1 MKMHL
6 REECIATEQSHV
18 ARVFDAHVWCTRTL
32 RAHAYMQTHILRR
45 AALDSLDAE
54 GEGTGES
61 GGGEAQLMDVDD
73 GQSLGVPMEVRFDV
87 FINVC

>member
-1 MKMHL
+1 
-6 REECIATEQSHV
+6 
-18 ARVFDAHVWCTRTL
+18 
-32 RAHAYMQTHILRR
+32 MQTHILRR

-73 GQSLGVPMEVRFDV
+73 GQSHGVPMEVRFEV
-87 FINVC
+87 FIYVF